1 MFFAYYKNMFRK
13 MSLSGWV
20 LAIFVAGI
28 ALKMYFE
35 SDAFNLKC
43 IVSDVDGNKYCV
55 RERAKLQLAADL
67 LANTTQKLRK
77 LVVYLGKTF
86 PQRANCKRL
95 VDNFDPQT
103 VKEILPTSEY
113 TAYSENKGEKLA
125 FCTTTTK
132 KGDKLIDPNTLMYV
146 AIHELAH
153 IATKSIGHTQEFWQ
167 NFKFLLQNA
176 VKIKIYNPVNYK
188 KKNKNYCGMKI
199 TDNPLYD
206 I

>member
-1 MFFAYYKNMFRK
+1 MFFAYYKNMFRR

-20 LAIFVAGI
+20 LGLFVAGI

-77 LVVYLGKTF
+77 LVAYLGKTF

-199 TDNPLYD
+199 TDNPLFD

>member
-77 LVVYLGKTF
+77 LVAYLGKTF

-95 VDNFDPQT
+95 VDNFDPQS

-176 VKIKIYNPVNYK
+176 VKIKIYNPVDYK

>member
-1 MFFAYYKNMFRK
+1 MFFAYYKNMFRR

-20 LAIFVAGI
+20 LGLFVAGI

-77 LVVYLGKTF
+77 LVAYLGKTF
-86 PQRANCKRL
+86 PERANCKRL

-176 VKIKIYNPVNYK
+176 VKIKIYNPVDYK

-206 I
+206 V

>member
-1 MFFAYYKNMFRK
+1 MFRK
-13 MSLSGWV
+13 MSLSGWI
-20 LAIFVAGI
+20 LAIFVAGV

-67 LANTTQKLRK
+67 LANTTQKLK
-77 LVVYLGKTF
+77 TLVAYLGKTY
-86 PQRANCKRL
+86 PERENCKRL
-95 VDNFDPQT
+95 VNNFNPT
-103 VKEILPTSEY
+103 KVKEVLPTSEY

-132 KGDKLIDPNTLMYV
+132 KGDKLIDPNTLLFV
-146 AIHELAH
+146 AIHEIAH
-153 IATKSIGHTQEFWQ
+153 IMTKSIGHTTEFWQ

-188 KKNKNYCGMKI
+188 NKNKSYCGMKI
-199 TDNPLYD
+199 TDNPLFD
-206 I
+206 L

>member
-43 IVSDVDGNKYCV
+43 IISNVDGNKYCV

-67 LANTTQKLRK
+67 LANTTQKLK
-77 LVVYLGKTF
+77 ELVAYLGKTY
-86 PQRANCKRL
+86 PERANCKRL
-95 VDNFDPQT
+95 VENFDPQT

-199 TDNPLYD
+199 TDNPLFD

>member
-1 MFFAYYKNMFRK
+1 

-20 LAIFVAGI
+20 LGLFVAGI

-67 LANTTQKLRK
+67 LANTTQKLK
-77 LVVYLGKTF
+77 ELVAYLGKTY
-86 PQRANCKRL
+86 PDRVNCKRL
-95 VDNFDPQT
+95 VENFDPQT

-132 KGDKLIDPNTLMYV
+132 KGDTLIDPNTLMYV
-146 AIHELAH
+146 AIHELGH
-153 IATKSIGHTQEFWQ
+153 LMTKSIGHTQEFWQ

-176 VKIKIYNPVNYK
+176 VKIKIYNPVDYK

>member
-43 IVSDVDGNKYCV
+43 IISNVDGNKYCV

-67 LANTTQKLRK
+67 LANTTQKLK
-77 LVVYLGKTF
+77 ELVVYLGKTY
-86 PQRANCKRL
+86 PDRANCKRL
-95 VDNFDPQT
+95 VENFDPQT

-132 KGDKLIDPNTLMYV
+132 KGDTLIDPNTLMYV
-146 AIHELAH
+146 AIHELGH
-153 IATKSIGHTQEFWQ
+153 LMTKSIGHTQEFWQ

-176 VKIKIYNPVNYK
+176 VKIKIYNPVDYK
-188 KKNKNYCGMKI
+188 KKNKTYCGMKI

>member
-1 MFFAYYKNMFRK
+1 MFRK
-13 MSLSGWV
+13 MSLSGWM
-20 LAIFVAGI
+20 LALFVCGV

-43 IVSDVDGNKYCV
+43 IVSEVDGNKYCV

-67 LANTTQKLRK
+67 LANTTKKLK
-77 LVVYLGKTF
+77 ILVAYLGKKF
-86 PQRANCKRL
+86 PDRANVKRL
-95 VDNFDPQT
+95 VDNFNPTT
-103 VKEILPTSEY
+103 VKEILPTSEF

-132 KGDKLIDPNTLMYV
+132 TGNKLIDPNTLMFV
-146 AIHELAH
+146 ALHELAH
-153 IATKSIGHTQEFWQ
+153 IATKSIGHTQEFWK
-167 NFKFLLQNA
+167 NFKFILQNA
-176 VKIKIYNPVNYK
+176 VKIKVYNPVNYK

-206 I
+206 M

>member
-1 MFFAYYKNMFRK
+1 MFRK

-43 IVSDVDGNKYCV
+43 IISNVDGNKYCV

-77 LVVYLGKTF
+77 LVAYLGKTF
-86 PQRANCKRL
+86 PDRANCKRL

-199 TDNPLYD
+199 TDNPLFD